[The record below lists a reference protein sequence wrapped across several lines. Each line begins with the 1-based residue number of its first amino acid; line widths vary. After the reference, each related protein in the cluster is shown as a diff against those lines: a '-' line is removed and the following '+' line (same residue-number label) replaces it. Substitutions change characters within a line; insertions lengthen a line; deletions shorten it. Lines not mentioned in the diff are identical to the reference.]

1 MLDMSREPGQG
12 EQLTRTQERTLA
24 ALLEHGTIGEAAAAV
39 GVSER
44 TLHHWGFEASG
55 AIVFR

>member
-1 MLDMSREPGQG
+1 MSREPGQG
-12 EQLTRTQERTLA
+12 EQLTRTQERA
-24 ALLEHGTIGEAAAAV
+24 IGALLEHGTIGEAASAV

-44 TLHHWGFEASG
+44 TLHCWGFEASG

>member
-1 MLDMSREPGQG
+1 VR
-12 EQLTRTQERTLA
+12 LTRTQEKAIA
-24 ALLEHGTIGEAAAAV
+24 ALTEHGTIDEAASAV

-44 TLHHWGFEASG
+44 TLPCWGFEASG